1 MLFMKVFATNI
12 NKPYTITETQMR
24 VLGMF
29 FSVSENVCNQAT
41 NKPVPAFVLYRYAY
55 KVYNRFP
62 FAPFFITVI
71 QSVYRA
77 KNIV

>member
-1 MLFMKVFATNI
+1 M
-12 NKPYTITETQMR
+12 ETHLR

-29 FSVSENVCNQAT
+29 FSLSENVCNQAT
-41 NKPVPAFVLYRYAY
+41 NKLPAFVLLRYAY

-62 FAPFFITVI
+62 FAPFFHNSG
-71 QSVYRA
+71 SVGIWA